1 MFGGVG
7 TVVLALIWNSDTIW
21 VSETDRTAQQV
32 EILKSIAILHHT
44 NPLTV
49 LSRYGRTRVS

>member
-7 TVVLALIWNSDTIW
+7 TVVLALIWNSDAVW
-21 VSETDRTAQQV
+21 VSETDRTAQQI
-32 EILKSIAILHHT
+32 EKSIAILHHT

>member
-7 TVVLALIWNSDTIW
+7 TVVLALIWNSDAVW

-49 LSRYGRTRVS
+49 LSR